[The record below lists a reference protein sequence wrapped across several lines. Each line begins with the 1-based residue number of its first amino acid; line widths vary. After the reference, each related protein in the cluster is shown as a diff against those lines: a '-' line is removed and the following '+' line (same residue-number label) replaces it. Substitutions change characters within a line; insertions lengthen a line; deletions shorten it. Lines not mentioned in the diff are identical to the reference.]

1 MFANDLLPDLA
12 ALLPR
17 IEFQREL
24 DIKVSIPADPAL
36 SVEIA
41 IGADGVPQTPP
52 TGEIGLSDVLQS

>member
-1 MFANDLLPDLA
+1 MLATEILPDLA
-12 ALLPR
+12 TMLPR
-17 IEFQREL
+17 IEFLREL

-52 TGEIGLSDVLQS
+52 TGEIGLPDILQG